1 VTQPSRGRVLI
12 AKQLADVSDATLR
25 FFRQI
30 GVEAVGV
37 PTRLVTE
44 VRRSRPHVPPAQEG
58 PAGPQP
64 PPWDADGLRRVCD
77 RVRAFGLEP
86 YTATLPVSGNILLG
100 RPGRD
105 ADLET
110 VQTCI
115 RVAGAAGLSV
125 LTYSFTALRA
135 SAGYYAVDGGGRGG
149 AHLRAFDAGRVR
161 HLPPVDGV
169 GTHTREELWE
179 RLTRFLHAAVPA
191 AAAAGVRLAL
201 HPNDPPVAAFRGVE
215 QPVRSLADFERLLG
229 VVESPANCLFM
240 DTGVVTEMGEDAAAA
255 IRAFGARDRIGFV
268 HYRNVRVDVPH
279 ERYTEVFF
287 DEGDGDMAACMA
299 ALYDAGYRG
308 AVEPDH
314 TPGIDGD
321 TTDTWIG
328 WAFAVGQIRALRDAA
343 AGGHLR

>member
-1 VTQPSRGRVLI
+1 MLI
-12 AKQLADVSDATLR
+12 AKQLADVSDVTLR

-37 PTRLVTE
+37 PARLVTE
-44 VRRSRPHVPPAQEG
+44 LRRSRPHVPPAQEG

-64 PPWDADGLRRVCD
+64 PPWDAAELQGVCD
-77 RVRAFGLEP
+77 RVRSFGLEP
-86 YTATLPVSGNILLG
+86 YAAALPVSGNILLG

-105 ADLET
+105 ADLEA
-110 VQTCI
+110 VRACI
-115 RVAGAAGLSV
+115 RAAGVAGLRV

-135 SAGYYAVDGGGRGG
+135 SAGYYAVDGSGRGG
-149 AHLRAFDAGRVR
+149 AHLRAFDFDRVR
-161 HLPPVDGV
+161 HLPPLESV
-169 GTHTREELWE
+169 GTHTREEMWE
-179 RLTRFLHAAVPA
+179 RLTRFLRAAVPA
-191 AAAAGVRLAL
+191 AEAAGVRLAL
-201 HPNDPPVAAFRGVE
+201 HPNDPPVTTFRGVA
-215 QPVRSLADFERLLG
+215 QPLRSLADFERLIET
-229 VVESPANCLFM
+229 VDSPANCLFM

-255 IRAFGARDRIGFV
+255 IHTFGARDRIGFV
-268 HYRNVRVDVPH
+268 HYRNVRVDVPY

-299 ALYDAGYRG
+299 AFAATGYAG

-321 TTDTWIG
+321 TADTWIG

>member
-1 VTQPSRGRVLI
+1 VLI
-12 AKQLADVSDATLR
+12 AKQLADVSDGTLR

-37 PTRLVTE
+37 PTRMVTE
-44 VRRSRPHVPPAQEG
+44 PRRSRPHVPPPQEG

-64 PPWDADGLRRVCD
+64 PPWDAAGLQQVCD
-77 RVRAFGLEP
+77 RVRSFGLEP

-105 ADLET
+105 ADLEA
-110 VQTCI
+110 VRACI
-115 RVAGAAGLSV
+115 RAAGAAGLRV

-135 SAGYYAVDGGGRGG
+135 SAGYYGVDGSGRGG
-149 AHLRAFDAGRVR
+149 AHLRAFDFDRVR
-161 HLPPVDGV
+161 HLPPLASV
-169 GTHTREELWE
+169 GTHTREEMWE
-179 RLTRFLHAAVPA
+179 RLTHFLRAAVPA
-191 AAAAGVRLAL
+191 AESAGVRLAL
-201 HPNDPPVAAFRGVE
+201 HPNDPPVTAFRGVA
-215 QPVRSLADFERLLG
+215 QPLRSLADFERLIET
-229 VVESPANCLFM
+229 VDSPANCLFM

-255 IRAFGARDRIGFV
+255 VHTFGARDRIGFV
-268 HYRNVRVDVPH
+268 HYRNVRVDVPY

-299 ALYDAGYRG
+299 AFAATGYTG

-321 TTDTWIG
+321 TADTWIG

-343 AGGHLR
+343 AAGHLR